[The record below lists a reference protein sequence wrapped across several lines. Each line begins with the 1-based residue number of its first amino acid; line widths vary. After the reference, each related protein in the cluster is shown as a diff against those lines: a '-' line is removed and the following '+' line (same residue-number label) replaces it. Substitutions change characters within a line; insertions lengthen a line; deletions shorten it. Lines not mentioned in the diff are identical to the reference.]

1 MKKIIF
7 LVHDPGGY
15 DVISPLVNKCKEEGL
30 LYEFYCIGPSGN
42 IATNYAKNNEEVT
55 PLIHSM
61 LLRNIPLALVTGTS
75 WGSQIELETISL
87 FKKYNLPTFAVLDYW
102 TNYSLRFKLLNGEY
116 MYPDHLI
123 VMDHLAQEESLLD
136 GIPAH
141 IIRVLGHPGIDDWV
155 NIESSNRSREQKTI
169 LFLSQPLYELYG
181 DSLGYNQHQV
191 LKDMIKLVE
200 KRPQYSFK
208 IKFHPKD
215 SLNLKESYQDLSV
228 DGVLRDLLTQFD
240 LVIGMNT
247 MGLLFSV
254 LSGVPTISYQPNIS
268 VMDSCITNKLGFT
281 RKIDSFDMLLNYVD
295 HYEKHQELSENKYDN
310 NYLWLDGNST
320 SRVFSFI
327 KGKLSL

>member
-15 DVISPLVNKCKEEGL
+15 DVVSPLVNKCKEEGL

-42 IATNYAKNNEEVT
+42 IATNYAKNNEEVIQ
-55 PLIHSM
+55 LIHSM
-61 LLRNIPLALVTGTS
+61 LHKNIPLALVTGTS
-75 WGSQIELETISL
+75 WGSQIELEAISL
-87 FKKYNLPTFAVLDYW
+87 FKKFNLPTFSVLDYW
-102 TNYSLRFKLLNGEY
+102 TNYSLRFRLLDGEY
-116 MYPDHLI
+116 LYPDHLI
-123 VMDHLAQEESLLD
+123 VMDHLALEESLLD

-155 NIESSNRSREQKTI
+155 KIERSNSREQKTI

-191 LKDMIKLVE
+191 MKDMIKLVE
-200 KRPQYSFK
+200 MRPQYSFK
-208 IKFHPKD
+208 VKFHPKD
-215 SLNLKESYQDLSV
+215 SLSLKESYKDLSI
-228 DGVLRDLLTQFD
+228 DGVLRDFLTQFG

-254 LSGVPTISYQPNIS
+254 LSGVPTISYQPKIAVS
-268 VMDSCITNKLGFT
+268 DSCITNKLGFT
-281 RKIDSFDMLLNYVD
+281 KIIDSFDMLLDYVD
-295 HYEKHQELSENKYDN
+295 HHDKYPKLSNNQYDN

-320 SRVFSFI
+320 SRVFGFI
-327 KGKLSL
+327 KEVLSL